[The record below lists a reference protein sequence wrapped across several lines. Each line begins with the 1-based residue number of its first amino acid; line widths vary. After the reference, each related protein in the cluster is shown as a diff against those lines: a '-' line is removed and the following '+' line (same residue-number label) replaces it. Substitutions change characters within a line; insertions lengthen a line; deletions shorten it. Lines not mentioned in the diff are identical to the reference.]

1 MTKLELVNRIFKT
14 QVKKYVP
21 ELSITFIFIVLTSLT
36 TAATAWLL
44 DPAIKEIFENKNKQ
58 MLYLIPVAIVFTFII
73 KAFSIYGTRI
83 ITIKVGIKIIKNI
96 QTLMAQK
103 FLLSDISH
111 ITKKHSGKYLSNF
124 TNDTT
129 ILFAVLT
136 GVVVTLFKEIFTLIA
151 LLALMFYHD
160 WQLSL
165 LAMIMIPVAA
175 ISSKNIGKKMGK
187 KVHVSLEASDK
198 FMKFLSEIIKG
209 SWLIKIYQ
217 KEEDELKKISMIIDE
232 RFKAI
237 RKVEQTRLGAGPIME
252 IISALAIAIVVFFA
266 GYRSMQ
272 GAITLGEFVSFLAAL
287 MLAYQPVK
295 ALAGINVGIQEGI
308 AAAKR
313 IYEIIDQKNEI
324 YNDENAPS
332 LKLKNA
338 TLEFKNISFT
348 YPDGTHAL
356 KNLSAKIEGGKK
368 VGLVGISGSGKTT
381 FLNLIPRFFN
391 LKHGT
396 ILIDD
401 QNINNIN
408 LNSLRKEISIVSQDV
423 ILFDDTIRSNILYGK
438 ASASDDEIINAC
450 KFAAAQEF
458 IEKLPNKY
466 ETIIGEN
473 GIKLSGGQKQR
484 LSIARAI
491 LKDSPIIL
499 LDEATSSLDSE
510 SEAVIQKAIEN
521 LTKNKTTIIIAHRL
535 STIRNCDK
543 ILVFDS
549 GQIVAEGSHEF
560 LVNNSLI
567 YKNLYEKQIISK

>member
-1 MTKLELVNRIFKT
+1 MTRSELINRIFKT
-14 QVKKYVP
+14 QVKKYIP
-21 ELSITFIFIVLTSLT
+21 ELSITFVFIILTSLT

-44 DPAIKEIFENKNKQ
+44 DPAIKEIFENKNRQ
-58 MLYLIPVAIVFTFII
+58 MLYLIPLAIVFTFII
-73 KAFSIYGTRI
+73 KAFSVYGTRI

-124 TNDTT
+124 TNDIT
-129 ILFAVLT
+129 ILFTILT
-136 GVVVTLFKEIFTLIA
+136 GVVVTLFKETFTLIA
-151 LLALMFYHD
+151 LLGLMFYHD

-252 IISALAIAIVVFFA
+252 IISAVAIAIVVFFA
-266 GYRSMQ
+266 GYRSIQ

-287 MLAYQPVK
+287 MLAYQPVR

-308 AAAKR
+308 TAAKR

-324 YNDENAPS
+324 FNDENAPS

-423 ILFDDTIRSNILYGK
+423 ILFDDTIRSNILYGN
-438 ASASDDEIINAC
+438 ASASNDEIVNAC
-450 KFAAAQEF
+450 KFAAAQDF
-458 IEKLPNKY
+458 VEKLPNKY

-535 STIRNCDK
+535 STIMNCDK
-543 ILVFDS
+543 ILVFDN
-549 GQIVAEGSHEF
+549 GQIVDEGSHEF
-560 LVNNSLI
+560 LVKNSSI
-567 YKNLYEKQIISK
+567 YKNLYEKQIIN

>member
-1 MTKLELVNRIFKT
+1 MTKLELINRIFRT
-14 QVKKYVP
+14 QIKKYIP
-21 ELSITFIFIVLTSLT
+21 ELSITFIFIILTSLT

-124 TNDTT
+124 TNDTK
-129 ILFAVLT
+129 ILFDVLT
-136 GVVVTLFKEIFTLIA
+136 GAVVTLFKETFTLIA
-151 LLALMFYHD
+151 LLGLMFYHD

-165 LAMIMIPVAA
+165 LAVVMIPIAA
-175 ISSKNIGKKMGK
+175 IFSKNLGKRMGK

-198 FMKFLSEIIKG
+198 FMKFLSELIKG

-217 KEEDELKKISMIIDE
+217 KEEEELKRISMIIDE

-252 IISALAIAIVVFFA
+252 IISAIAIAIVVFFA
-266 GYRSMQ
+266 GLRSMQ

-295 ALAGINVGIQEGI
+295 ALAGINIGIQEGV

-324 YNDENAPS
+324 YNDKNAPS

-338 TLEFKNISFT
+338 TLEFKDINFT
-348 YPDGTHAL
+348 YPDGTQAL

-381 FLNLIPRFFN
+381 FLNLIPRLFN
-391 LKHGT
+391 LKQGT

-408 LNSLRKEISIVSQDV
+408 LNSLRKEISLVSQDV
-423 ILFDDTIRSNILYGK
+423 ILFDDTIKSNILYGNPS
-438 ASASDDEIINAC
+438 ASADEIVQAC
-450 KFAAAQEF
+450 KFAAAQDF

-491 LKDSPIIL
+491 LKDSSIIL
-499 LDEATSSLDSE
+499 LDEATSSLDSD

-521 LTKNKTTIIIAHRL
+521 LIKNKTTIIIAHRL
-535 STIRNCDK
+535 STIMNCDK
-543 ILVFDS
+543 ILVFDN
-549 GQIVAEGSHEF
+549 GQIVAEGTHEF

-567 YKNLYEKQIISK
+567 YKNLYQKQVIS

>member
-1 MTKLELVNRIFKT
+1 MTKLELINRIFKT
-14 QVKKYVP
+14 QVKKYIP
-21 ELSITFIFIVLTSLT
+21 ELSITFIFIILTSLT

-44 DPAIKEIFENKNKQ
+44 DPAIKEIFENKNTK

-124 TNDTT
+124 TNDTK
-129 ILFAVLT
+129 ILFDVLT
-136 GVVVTLFKEIFTLIA
+136 GVVVTLFKETFTLIA
-151 LLALMFYHD
+151 LLGLMFYHD

-165 LAMIMIPVAA
+165 LAIIMIPIAA

-187 KVHVSLEASDK
+187 KVHISLEASDK

-252 IISALAIAIVVFFA
+252 IISAIAIAIVVFFA
-266 GYRSMQ
+266 GYRSLQ
-272 GAITLGEFVSFLAAL
+272 GAVTLGEFVSFLAAL
-287 MLAYQPVK
+287 MLAYQPVR

-308 AAAKR
+308 TAAKR

-324 YNDENAPS
+324 YNDKNAPS

-356 KNLSAKIEGGKK
+356 KNLSAKIDGGKK

-391 LKHGT
+391 LKHGA
-396 ILIDD
+396 IFIDD

-408 LNSLRKEISIVSQDV
+408 LNSLRKEISLVSQDV
-423 ILFDDTIRSNILYGK
+423 ILFDDTIKSNILYGN

-450 KFAAAQEF
+450 KFAAAQDF

-491 LKDSPIIL
+491 LKDSSIIL

-535 STIRNCDK
+535 STIMNCDK
-543 ILVFDS
+543 ILVFD
-549 GQIVAEGSHEF
+549 GGKIVAEGSHDF
-560 LVNNSLI
+560 LVNNSSI
-567 YKNLYEKQIISK
+567 YKNLYEKQIIN

>member
-1 MTKLELVNRIFKT
+1 MTKLELIKRVFKS
-14 QVKKYVP
+14 QVKKYIP
-21 ELSITFIFIVLTSLT
+21 ELFLAFIFIILTSIT
-36 TAATAWLL
+36 TAITAWLL
-44 DPAIKEIFENKNKQ
+44 DPAIKEIFENKNNK
-58 MLYLIPVAIVFTFII
+58 MLYIIPVAIVFTFAL

-83 ITIKVGIKIIKNI
+83 VTIKVGIKIIKNI

-124 TNDTT
+124 TNDTN
-129 ILFAVLT
+129 ILFLVLT
-136 GVVVTLFKEIFTLIA
+136 GVVVTLFKETFTLIA
-151 LLALMFYHD
+151 LLGLMFYQD

-165 LAMIMIPVAA
+165 LAILMIPIAVL
-175 ISSKNIGKKMGK
+175 SSKNIGKKMGK
-187 KVHVSLEASDK
+187 KVLISLEASDK

-217 KEEDELKKISMIIDE
+217 KEEEELKKISMIIDE
-232 RFKAI
+232 KFKAI

-252 IISALAIAIVVFFA
+252 IISSIAIAIVVFFA
-266 GYRSMQ
+266 GYRSLQ

-308 AAAKR
+308 AAARR

-324 YNDENAPS
+324 VNDENAPS
-332 LKLKNA
+332 LKLTNA
-338 TLEFKNISFT
+338 TLEFKNISFV
-348 YPDGTHAL
+348 YPDGTQAL

-391 LKHGT
+391 LEHGQ
-396 ILIDD
+396 ILVDG

-408 LNSLRKEISIVSQDV
+408 LNSLRKEISLVSQDV
-423 ILFDDTIRSNILYGK
+423 ILFDDTIKSNILYGNS
-438 ASASDDEIINAC
+438 SASDDQVIAAC
-450 KFAAAQEF
+450 EFAAAQDF
-458 IEKLPNKY
+458 IEKLPHKY
-466 ETIIGEN
+466 QTIIGEN

-491 LKDSPIIL
+491 LKNSSIIL

-510 SEAVIQKAIEN
+510 SETVIQKAIEN

-535 STIRNCDK
+535 STIMNCDK
-543 ILVFDS
+543 ILVFDN
-549 GQIVAEGSHEF
+549 GQIISEGSHEF
-560 LVNNSLI
+560 LVNNSSV
-567 YKNLYEKQIISK
+567 YKNLYEKQIIN

>member
-1 MTKLELVNRIFKT
+1 MNKIDLVKRIFRT
-14 QVKKYVP
+14 QVKRYIP
-21 ELSITFIFIVLTSLT
+21 ELSLTFLFIILTSLT

-44 DPAIKEIFENKNKQ
+44 DPAIKEIFENKNIK
-58 MLYLIPVAIVFTFII
+58 MLYFIPLAIVLTFII
-73 KAFSIYGTRI
+73 KAFAIYGTRI
-83 ITIKVGIKIIKNI
+83 VTIKVGIKIIKNI
-96 QTLMAQK
+96 QTLMAKK

-124 TNDTT
+124 TSDTGV
-129 ILFAVLT
+129 LFGVLT
-136 GVVVTLFKEIFTLIA
+136 GVVVTLFKETFTLIA
-151 LLALMFYHD
+151 LLGLMFYHD

-165 LAMIMIPVAA
+165 LAIIMIPVAA
-175 ISSKNIGKKMGK
+175 FSSRNLGKKMGK
-187 KVHVSLEASDK
+187 KVNVSLEASDK
-198 FMKFLSEIIKG
+198 FMKFLSEMIKG

-217 KEEDELKKISMIIDE
+217 KEEEELKRISMVIDE

-252 IISALAIAIVVFFA
+252 VISAIAIAIVVFFA

-287 MLAYQPVK
+287 MLAYQPVR
-295 ALAGINVGIQEGI
+295 ALAGINIGIQEGI

-324 YNDENAPS
+324 YHDENAPS
-332 LKLKNA
+332 LKLNNA
-338 TLEFKNISFT
+338 SIEFKNISFT

-356 KNLSAKIEGGKK
+356 KNLSAKIEGGTK

-381 FLNLIPRFFN
+381 FLNLIPRFFH
-391 LKHGT
+391 LKNGS
-396 ILIDD
+396 IFIDN
-401 QNINNIN
+401 QNINDIN
-408 LNSLRKEISIVSQDV
+408 LNSLRKEISLVSQDV
-423 ILFDDTIRSNILYGK
+423 ILFDDTIRANILYGNAF
-438 ASASDDEIINAC
+438 ASNEEIIDAC
-450 KFAAAQEF
+450 KFAAALDFVEQ
-458 IEKLPNKY
+458 LPNKY

-491 LKDSPIIL
+491 LKNSSIIL

-510 SEAVIQKAIEN
+510 SESVIQKAIEN

-535 STIRNCDK
+535 STVMNCDK
-543 ILVFDS
+543 ILVFEN
-549 GQIVAEGSHEF
+549 GQIIEEGKHEF
-560 LVNNSLI
+560 LVNNSST
-567 YKNLYEKQIISK
+567 YKKLYEKQIIN

>member
-1 MTKLELVNRIFKT
+1 MTKLELINRIFRT
-14 QVKKYVP
+14 QVKKYIP
-21 ELSITFIFIVLTSLT
+21 ELSITFVFIILTSLT

-58 MLYLIPVAIVFTFII
+58 MLYLIPLAIVFTFII

-136 GVVVTLFKEIFTLIA
+136 GVVVTLFKETFTLIA

-252 IISALAIAIVVFFA
+252 IISAVAIAIVVFFA
-266 GYRSMQ
+266 GYRSIQ

-287 MLAYQPVK
+287 MLAYQPVR

-308 AAAKR
+308 TAAKR

-324 YNDENAPS
+324 FNDENAPS

-423 ILFDDTIRSNILYGK
+423 ILFDDTIRSNILYGN
-438 ASASDDEIINAC
+438 ASASNDEIINAC
-450 KFAAAQEF
+450 KFAAAQDF
-458 IEKLPNKY
+458 VEKLPNKY

-535 STIRNCDK
+535 STIMNCDK
-543 ILVFDS
+543 ILVFDN
-549 GQIVAEGSHEF
+549 GQIVDEGSHEF
-560 LVNNSLI
+560 LVKNSSI
-567 YKNLYEKQIISK
+567 YKNLYEKQIIN

>member
-1 MTKLELVNRIFKT
+1 MNKLDLVKRIFRT
-14 QVKKYVP
+14 QVKRYIP
-21 ELSITFIFIVLTSLT
+21 EISLTFIFIIITSIT

-44 DPAIKEIFENKNKQ
+44 DPAIKEIFEKKNEG
-58 MLYLIPVAIVFTFII
+58 MLYIIPLLIVITFII
-73 KAFSIYGTRI
+73 KAFAIYGTRI
-83 ITIKVGIKIIKNI
+83 VTIKVGIKIIKNI
-96 QTLMAQK
+96 QILMAKK

-124 TNDTT
+124 TNDTGV
-129 ILFAVLT
+129 LYAVLT
-136 GVVVTLFKEIFTLIA
+136 GVVVTLFKETFTLIA
-151 LLALMFYHD
+151 LIALMFYQD

-165 LAMIMIPVAA
+165 LAIIMIPIAA
-175 ISSKNIGKKMGK
+175 LSSKNIGKKMGK
-187 KVHVSLEASDK
+187 KVNISLEASDK
-198 FMKFLSEIIKG
+198 LMKFLSEMIKG

-217 KEEDELKKISMIIDE
+217 KEEEELKRISMVIDE
-232 RFKAI
+232 KFKAV
-237 RKVEQTRLGAGPIME
+237 RKVEQTRLGSGPIME
-252 IISALAIAIVVFFA
+252 LISAIAIAVVVFFA

-287 MLAYQPVK
+287 MLAYQPVRS
-295 ALAGINVGIQEGI
+295 LAGINIGIQEGI
-308 AAAKR
+308 ASAKR

-338 TLEFKNISFT
+338 SIEFKNISFT
-348 YPDGTHAL
+348 YPDGTQAL
-356 KNLSAKIEGGKK
+356 KNLSTRIEGGTK

-391 LKHGT
+391 LKNGS
-396 ILIDD
+396 ILIDN
-401 QNINNIN
+401 QNISDIN
-408 LNSLRKEISIVSQDV
+408 LNSLRKEISLVSQDV
-423 ILFDDTIRSNILYGK
+423 ILFDDTIKENILYGNAF
-438 ASASDDEIINAC
+438 ASNENIIESC
-450 KFAAAQEF
+450 KFAAAQDF

-491 LKDSPIIL
+491 LKNSSIIL

-510 SEAVIQKAIEN
+510 SESVIQKAIEN

-535 STIRNCDK
+535 STVMNCDK
-543 ILVFDS
+543 ILVFEN
-549 GQIVAEGSHEF
+549 GKIIEECKHEF
-560 LVNNSLI
+560 LVNNSLT
-567 YKNLYEKQIISK
+567 YKKLYEKQIIN

>member
-14 QVKKYVP
+14 QVKKYIP

-58 MLYLIPVAIVFTFII
+58 MLYLIPLAIVFTFII

-129 ILFAVLT
+129 ILFTVLT
-136 GVVVTLFKEIFTLIA
+136 GVVVTLFKETFTLIA
-151 LLALMFYHD
+151 LLTLMFYHD

-252 IISALAIAIVVFFA
+252 IISAIAIAIVVFFA

-287 MLAYQPVK
+287 MLAYQPVR

-308 AAAKR
+308 TAAKR

-423 ILFDDTIRSNILYGK
+423 ILFDDTIRSNILYGN

-535 STIRNCDK
+535 STIMNCDK

-567 YKNLYEKQIISK
+567 YKNLYEKQIIS

>member
-1 MTKLELVNRIFKT
+1 MTRSELINRIFKT
-14 QVKKYVP
+14 QVKKYIP
-21 ELSITFIFIVLTSLT
+21 ELSITFVFIILTSLT

-44 DPAIKEIFENKNKQ
+44 DPAIKEIFENKNRQ
-58 MLYLIPVAIVFTFII
+58 MLYLIPLAIVFTFII
-73 KAFSIYGTRI
+73 KGFSVYGTRI

-124 TNDTT
+124 TNDIT
-129 ILFAVLT
+129 ILFTILT
-136 GVVVTLFKEIFTLIA
+136 GVVVTLFKETFTLIA
-151 LLALMFYHD
+151 LLGLMFYHD

-252 IISALAIAIVVFFA
+252 IISAVAIAIVVFFA
-266 GYRSMQ
+266 GYRSIQ

-287 MLAYQPVK
+287 MLAYQPVR

-308 AAAKR
+308 TAAKR

-324 YNDENAPS
+324 FNDENAPS

-423 ILFDDTIRSNILYGK
+423 ILFDDTIRSNILYGN
-438 ASASDDEIINAC
+438 ASASNDEIINAC
-450 KFAAAQEF
+450 KFAAAQDF
-458 IEKLPNKY
+458 VEKLPNKY

-535 STIRNCDK
+535 STIMNCDK

-549 GQIVAEGSHEF
+549 GQIVDEGSHEF
-560 LVNNSLI
+560 LVKNSSI
-567 YKNLYEKQIISK
+567 YKNLYEKQIIN

>member
-1 MTKLELVNRIFKT
+1 MTKLELLNRIFKT
-14 QVKKYVP
+14 QVKKHIP
-21 ELSITFIFIVLTSLT
+21 ELSVTFIFIALTSLT

-58 MLYLIPVAIVFTFII
+58 MLYLIPVVIVFTFII

-83 ITIKVGIKIIKNI
+83 ITIKVGIKIIKNL
-96 QTLMAQK
+96 QTLMIQK
-103 FLLSDISH
+103 LLISDISH
-111 ITKKHSGKYLSNF
+111 ITKKHSGKYLSGF
-124 TNDTT
+124 TNDVGV
-129 ILFAVLT
+129 LFGVLT
-136 GVVVTLFKEIFTLIA
+136 GVVVTLFKETFTLIA

-165 LAMIMIPVAA
+165 LAIIMIPVAA

-187 KVHVSLEASDK
+187 KVHISLEASDK

-232 RFKAI
+232 RFKAL

-252 IISALAIAIVVFFA
+252 IISAVAIATVVFFA
-266 GYRSMQ
+266 GYRSIQ

-287 MLAYQPVK
+287 MLTYQPVK

-308 AAAKR
+308 TVAKR

-324 YNDENAPS
+324 FNDENAPS

-338 TLEFKNISFT
+338 TIEFKNISFT

-391 LKHGT
+391 LKHGA

-408 LNSLRKEISIVSQDV
+408 LNSLRKEISLVSQDV
-423 ILFDDTIRSNILYGK
+423 ILFDDTIRSNILYGNT
-438 ASASDDEIINAC
+438 SASDDEIINAC
-450 KFAAAQEF
+450 KFAAAQDF
-458 IEKLPNKY
+458 VEKLPNKY

-491 LKDSPIIL
+491 LKDSSIIL

-535 STIRNCDK
+535 STIMNCHK

-549 GQIVAEGSHEF
+549 GQIVDEGSHEF
-560 LVNNSLI
+560 LVKNSSI
-567 YKNLYEKQIISK
+567 YKNLYEKQIIN

>member
-1 MTKLELVNRIFKT
+1 MTKLELINRIFRT
-14 QVKKYVP
+14 QVKKYIP
-21 ELSITFIFIVLTSLT
+21 ELSITFVFIILTSLT

-129 ILFAVLT
+129 ILFTVLT
-136 GVVVTLFKEIFTLIA
+136 GVVVTLFKETFTLIA

-252 IISALAIAIVVFFA
+252 IISAIAIAIVVFFA
-266 GYRSMQ
+266 GYRSIQ

-287 MLAYQPVK
+287 MLAYQPVR

-324 YNDENAPS
+324 FNDENAPS

-423 ILFDDTIRSNILYGK
+423 ILFDDTIRSNILYGN
-438 ASASDDEIINAC
+438 ASASNDEIINAC
-450 KFAAAQEF
+450 KFAAAQDF
-458 IEKLPNKY
+458 VEKLPNKY

-535 STIRNCDK
+535 STIMNCDK

-549 GQIVAEGSHEF
+549 GQIVDEGSHEF
-560 LVNNSLI
+560 LVKNSSI
-567 YKNLYEKQIISK
+567 YKNLYEKQIIN

>member
-1 MTKLELVNRIFKT
+1 MTKLELINRIFRT
-14 QVKKYVP
+14 QVKKYIP
-21 ELSITFIFIVLTSLT
+21 ELSITFVFIILTSLT

-44 DPAIKEIFENKNKQ
+44 DPAIKEIFENKNRE
-58 MLYLIPVAIVFTFII
+58 MLYLIPLAIVFTFII

-124 TNDTT
+124 TNDIT
-129 ILFAVLT
+129 ILFTILT
-136 GVVVTLFKEIFTLIA
+136 GVVVTLFKETFTLIA
-151 LLALMFYHD
+151 LLGLMFYHD

-252 IISALAIAIVVFFA
+252 IISAVAIAIVVFFA
-266 GYRSMQ
+266 GYRSIQ

-287 MLAYQPVK
+287 MLAYQPVR
-295 ALAGINVGIQEGI
+295 ALAGINVSIQEGI
-308 AAAKR
+308 TAAKR

-324 YNDENAPS
+324 FNDENAPS

-423 ILFDDTIRSNILYGK
+423 ILFDDTIRSNILYGN
-438 ASASDDEIINAC
+438 ASASNDEIINAC
-450 KFAAAQEF
+450 KFAAAQDF
-458 IEKLPNKY
+458 VEKLPNKY

-535 STIRNCDK
+535 STIMNCDK

-549 GQIVAEGSHEF
+549 GQIVDEGSHEF
-560 LVNNSLI
+560 LVKNSSI
-567 YKNLYEKQIISK
+567 YKNLYEKQIIN

>member
-1 MTKLELVNRIFKT
+1 MTKLELINRIFKT
-14 QVKKYVP
+14 QVKKYIP
-21 ELSITFIFIVLTSLT
+21 ELSITFIFIILTSLT

-129 ILFAVLT
+129 ILFTVLT

-151 LLALMFYHD
+151 LLGLMFYHD

-165 LAMIMIPVAA
+165 LAMIMIPIAA

-252 IISALAIAIVVFFA
+252 IISAIAIAIVVFFA

-295 ALAGINVGIQEGI
+295 ALAGINVGIQEGVT
-308 AAAKR
+308 AAKR

-391 LKHGT
+391 LEHGT

-401 QNINNIN
+401 QNINTIN

-423 ILFDDTIRSNILYGK
+423 ILFDDTIRSNILYGN

-450 KFAAAQEF
+450 KFAAAQDF

-535 STIRNCDK
+535 STIMNCDK

-549 GQIVAEGSHEF
+549 GQIVDEGSHEF
-560 LVNNSLI
+560 LVKNSSI
-567 YKNLYEKQIISK
+567 YKNLYEKQIIN

>member
-1 MTKLELVNRIFKT
+1 MTKLELIKRVFKS
-14 QVKKYVP
+14 QVKKYIP
-21 ELSITFIFIVLTSLT
+21 ELFLAFIFIILTSIT
-36 TAATAWLL
+36 TAITAWLL
-44 DPAIKEIFENKNKQ
+44 DPAIKEIFENKNNK
-58 MLYLIPVAIVFTFII
+58 MLYIIPVAIVFTFVL

-83 ITIKVGIKIIKNI
+83 VTIKVGIKIIKNI

-124 TNDTT
+124 TNDTNV
-129 ILFAVLT
+129 LFLVLT
-136 GVVVTLFKEIFTLIA
+136 GVVVTLFKETFTLIA
-151 LLALMFYHD
+151 LLGLMFYHD

-165 LAMIMIPVAA
+165 LAILMIPIAVV
-175 ISSKNIGKKMGK
+175 SSKNIGKKMGK
-187 KVHVSLEASDK
+187 KVNLSLEASDK

-217 KEEDELKKISMIIDE
+217 KEQEELKKISMIIDE

-252 IISALAIAIVVFFA
+252 IISAIAIAIVVFFA
-266 GYRSMQ
+266 GYRSLQ

-295 ALAGINVGIQEGI
+295 ALAGINVGIQEGV
-308 AAAKR
+308 AAARR

-324 YNDENAPS
+324 INNENAPS
-332 LKLKNA
+332 LKLTNA
-338 TLEFKNISFT
+338 TLEFKNISFV
-348 YPDGTHAL
+348 YPDGTQAL

-391 LKHGT
+391 LEHGQ
-396 ILIDD
+396 ILIDG
-401 QNINNIN
+401 QNINDIN
-408 LNSLRKEISIVSQDV
+408 LNSLRKEISLVSQDV
-423 ILFDDTIRSNILYGK
+423 ILFDDTIKSNILYGNS
-438 ASASDDEIINAC
+438 SASDEEIVAAC
-450 KFAAAQEF
+450 KFAAAQDF

-491 LKDSPIIL
+491 LKNSSIIL
-499 LDEATSSLDSE
+499 LDEATSSLDSD
-510 SEAVIQKAIEN
+510 SETVIQKAIEN

-535 STIRNCDK
+535 STIMNCDK
-543 ILVFDS
+543 ILVFDN
-549 GQIVAEGSHEF
+549 GKIIAEGSHEF
-560 LVNNSLI
+560 LVNSSPI
-567 YKNLYEKQIISK
+567 YKNLYEKQIIN

>member
-1 MTKLELVNRIFKT
+1 MTKLELIKRVFKS
-14 QVKKYVP
+14 QVKKYIP
-21 ELSITFIFIVLTSLT
+21 ELFLAFIFIILTSIT
-36 TAATAWLL
+36 TAITAWLL
-44 DPAIKEIFENKNKQ
+44 DPAIKEIFENKNNK
-58 MLYLIPVAIVFTFII
+58 MLYIIPVAIVFTFIL

-83 ITIKVGIKIIKNI
+83 VTIKVGIKIIKNI

-124 TNDTT
+124 TNDTNV
-129 ILFAVLT
+129 LFLVLT
-136 GVVVTLFKEIFTLIA
+136 GVVVTLFKETFTLIA
-151 LLALMFYHD
+151 LLGLMFYHD

-165 LAMIMIPVAA
+165 LAILMIPIAVV
-175 ISSKNIGKKMGK
+175 SSKNIGKKMGK
-187 KVHVSLEASDK
+187 KVNLSLEASDK

-217 KEEDELKKISMIIDE
+217 KEQEELKKISMIIDE

-252 IISALAIAIVVFFA
+252 IISAIAIAIVVFFA
-266 GYRSMQ
+266 GYRSLQ

-295 ALAGINVGIQEGI
+295 ALAGINVGIQEGV
-308 AAAKR
+308 AAARR

-324 YNDENAPS
+324 INNENAPS
-332 LKLKNA
+332 LKLTNA
-338 TLEFKNISFT
+338 TLEFKNISFV
-348 YPDGTHAL
+348 YPDGTQAL

-391 LKHGT
+391 LEHGQ
-396 ILIDD
+396 ILIDG
-401 QNINNIN
+401 QNVNDIN
-408 LNSLRKEISIVSQDV
+408 LNSLRKEISLVSQDV
-423 ILFDDTIRSNILYGK
+423 ILFDDTIKSNILYGNS
-438 ASASDDEIINAC
+438 SASDEEIVAAC
-450 KFAAAQEF
+450 KFAAAQDF

-491 LKDSPIIL
+491 LKNSSIIL
-499 LDEATSSLDSE
+499 LDEATSSLDSD
-510 SEAVIQKAIEN
+510 SETVIQKAIEN

-535 STIRNCDK
+535 STVMNCDK
-543 ILVFDS
+543 ILVFDN
-549 GQIVAEGSHEF
+549 GQIISEGSHEF
-560 LVNNSLI
+560 LVNSSSI
-567 YKNLYEKQIISK
+567 YKNLYEKQIIN

>member
-14 QVKKYVP
+14 QVKKYIP

-129 ILFAVLT
+129 ILFTVLT
-136 GVVVTLFKEIFTLIA
+136 GVVVTLFKETFTLIA

-217 KEEDELKKISMIIDE
+217 KEEDELKKISIIIDE

-237 RKVEQTRLGAGPIME
+237 KKVEQTRLGAGPIME
-252 IISALAIAIVVFFA
+252 IISAIAIAIVVFFA

-287 MLAYQPVK
+287 MLAYQPVR

-308 AAAKR
+308 TAAKR

-391 LKHGT
+391 LKHGA
-396 ILIDD
+396 ILTDD

-423 ILFDDTIRSNILYGK
+423 ILFDDTIRSNILYGN

-535 STIRNCDK
+535 STIMNCDK

-567 YKNLYEKQIISK
+567 YKNLYEKQIIN

>member
-14 QVKKYVP
+14 QVKKYIP
-21 ELSITFIFIVLTSLT
+21 ELSITFIFIILTSIT

-44 DPAIKEIFENKNKQ
+44 DPAIKEIFENKNTK
-58 MLYLIPVAIVFTFII
+58 MLYLIPIAIIFTFIL
-73 KAFSIYGTRI
+73 KAFSVYGTRI

-124 TNDTT
+124 TNDTK
-129 ILFAVLT
+129 ILFDVLT
-136 GVVVTLFKEIFTLIA
+136 GVVVTLIKETFTLIA
-151 LLALMFYHD
+151 LLGLMFYYD

-165 LAMIMIPVAA
+165 LAVVMIPVAA

-198 FMKFLSEIIKG
+198 FMKFLSELIKG

-252 IISALAIAIVVFFA
+252 IISAIAIAIVVFFA

-272 GAITLGEFVSFLAAL
+272 GAITLGEFVSFLASL
-287 MLAYQPVK
+287 MLAYQPVR

-308 AAAKR
+308 TAAKR

-332 LKLKNA
+332 LKLTKA
-338 TLEFKNISFT
+338 TLEFKNISFI
-348 YPDGTHAL
+348 YPDGTQAL

-391 LKHGT
+391 LKHGA

-408 LNSLRKEISIVSQDV
+408 LNSLRKEISLVSQDV
-423 ILFDDTIRSNILYGK
+423 ILFDDTIRSNILYGN

-450 KFAAAQEF
+450 KFAAAQDF

-491 LKDSPIIL
+491 LKDSSIIL

-535 STIRNCDK
+535 STIMNCDK

-549 GQIVAEGSHEF
+549 GEIVAEGSHEF
-560 LVNNSLI
+560 LVNNSSI
-567 YKNLYEKQIISK
+567 YKNLYEKQIIN

>member
-1 MTKLELVNRIFKT
+1 MTKLELINRIFRT
-14 QVKKYVP
+14 QVKKYIP
-21 ELSITFIFIVLTSLT
+21 ELSITFVFIILTSLT

-44 DPAIKEIFENKNKQ
+44 DPAIKEIFENKNRE
-58 MLYLIPVAIVFTFII
+58 MLYLIPLAIVFTFII

-124 TNDTT
+124 TNDIT
-129 ILFAVLT
+129 ILFTILT
-136 GVVVTLFKEIFTLIA
+136 GVVVTLFKETFTLIA
-151 LLALMFYHD
+151 LLGLMFYHD

-287 MLAYQPVK
+287 MLAYQPVR

-308 AAAKR
+308 TAAKR

-423 ILFDDTIRSNILYGK
+423 ILFDDTIRSNILYGN

-535 STIRNCDK
+535 STIMNCDK

-549 GQIVAEGSHEF
+549 GQIVDEGSHEF
-560 LVNNSLI
+560 LVKNSSI
-567 YKNLYEKQIISK
+567 YKNLYEKQIIN